1 MKGTSNTTTKSNQ
14 RGSPQLIVEK
24 KDGELW
30 GRVTIKG
37 TLIYDYSN
45 TLQSL
50 KNKLKELILE
60 FENKKVDDFEVS
72 YDLTSFFESHS
83 YLNIT
88 DIAKRAEINPTLMR
102 QYAAGIKFPSEDRV
116 KQIEHAIREIGKE
129 LTKVKLHKPDAAY
142 ANA

>member
-1 MKGTSNTTTKSNQ
+1 MKGTSNTPTKSNQ